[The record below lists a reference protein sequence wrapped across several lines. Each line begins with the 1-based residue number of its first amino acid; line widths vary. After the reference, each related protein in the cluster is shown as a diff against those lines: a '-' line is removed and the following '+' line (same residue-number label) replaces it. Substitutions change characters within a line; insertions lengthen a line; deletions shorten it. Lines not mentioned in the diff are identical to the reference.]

1 MPSSAPA
8 DGADYIPAETFSG
21 SKLGYVFQ
29 SGTQGTGYYKDGVDK
44 GLPPPPTPAGLIQSL
59 TKAKSATYF
68 KCLMPAWRIQ
78 NNHGLQADVPW
89 EIEVE
94 KYPGLGLPY
103 VEACMY
109 ACPVAES
116 ALIFVCEHW

>member
-44 GLPPPPTPAGLIQSL
+44 GLPPPPTPAGLTQPL
-59 TKAKSATYF
+59 TK
-68 KCLMPAWRIQ
+68 
-78 NNHGLQADVPW
+78 QAVHALRTHDASCQQGG
-89 EIEVE
+89 
-94 KYPGLGLPY
+94 YQTAMGCRQTFLGNLKHPDSSPR
-103 VEACMY
+103 A
-109 ACPVAES
+109 AIS
-116 ALIFVCEHW
+116 GS

>member
-44 GLPPPPTPAGLIQSL
+44 GLPPPPSPAGLMQSL
-59 TKAKSATYF
+59 
-68 KCLMPAWRIQ
+68 LGIQ
-78 NNHGLQADVPW
+78 KIDDLLLNAF
-89 EIEVE
+89 
-94 KYPGLGLPY
+94 
-103 VEACMY
+103 
-109 ACPVAES
+109 S
-116 ALIFVCEHW
+116 